1 MFVQYDII
9 IGDNIIVNMSAQY
22 NISGYSKID
31 GFSKI
36 NKERAIGVPNSIC
49 GNSTCDTNIVKF
61 ASITVSVNTFIHDIN
76 NGPIADAIILDN
88 DLGDIITGLTAD
100 LIIMVN
106 SIGNGS
112 NRHST
117 IGNND
122 YCGKMGLA

>member
-1 MFVQYDII
+1 M
-9 IGDNIIVNMSAQY
+9 
-22 NISGYSKID
+22 
-31 GFSKI
+31 
-36 NKERAIGVPNSIC
+36 PNSIC

-61 ASITVSVNTFIHDIN
+61 ASITDSVNTIIHDIN
-76 NGPIADAIILDN
+76 NRPIADAIIPDN

-117 IGNND
+117 IGDND
-122 YCGKMGLA
+122 YSGKMGLAPGRQFDMVLAISIGRKVDPNI